1 MLHHLKREHKMQTL
15 NEIWRVLKPSGELY
29 VLDFGKPSTVQWRE
43 LARRIFHRGERVR
56 DNIDDQLLTF
66 FRDARFLDV
75 KEIGQ
80 EDCIIGSLSFYC
92 GSKGSKEIRRG
103 AV

>member
-1 MLHHLKREHKMQTL
+1 MQTL

-56 DNIDDQLLTF
+56 DNIDDDLLTSSGML
-66 FRDARFLDV
+66 DFLTSRRLAN
-75 KEIGQ
+75 K
-80 EDCIIGSLSFYC
+80 
-92 GSKGSKEIRRG
+92 IR
-103 AV
+103 